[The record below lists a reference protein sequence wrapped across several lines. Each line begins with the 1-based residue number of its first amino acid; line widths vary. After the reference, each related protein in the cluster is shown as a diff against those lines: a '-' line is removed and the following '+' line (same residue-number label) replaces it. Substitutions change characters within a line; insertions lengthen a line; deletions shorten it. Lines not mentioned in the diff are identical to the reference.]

1 MVADPSPQLKA
12 ELVGVDR
19 KGVVVRDVVGLS
31 PGIEALSNGD
41 VVVEVNRH
49 PTPDLAA
56 YRKLVAALPDGEIAW
71 LFVYRPRPGA
81 SFLAKLVVDRGRVK
95 K

>member
-1 MVADPSPQLKA
+1 MKA
-12 ELVGVDR
+12 ELARVDR

-49 PTPDLAA
+49 PTADLPA
-56 YRKLVAALPDGEIAW
+56 YRKLVAALPDGEVAW

-81 SFLAKLVVDRGRVK
+81 SFLAKLVVDRGRAKVK